1 MSNISKLA
9 KQSVEN
15 EIILIEMAKYLL
27 NQKKTIILLTFAVM
41 LLVSVKVLLEPN
53 QYSSTA
59 SLLPSGNINKVS
71 QLSNM
76 IGFGANNISDE
87 NSSELY
93 PVILSS
99 RLIQESILS
108 RRYEFTDKNQNLSLT
123 LPEYFETENPQQQR
137 QSLSSITKIKTD
149 PKTGS
154 IHLAVETEYPGL
166 SQAVLSAYLF
176 ELENY
181 NLFKRNSK
189 GQRNAEY
196 LENQLRETKAEL
208 TTAENNL
215 EAYRFANQN
224 WLYSDDASIIKES
237 RRHKR
242 KVEILSQSYINLL
255 GRYEVARQDA
265 NNDLPMV
272 AVLDQSSLPTLK
284 SGPRRTITVLL
295 SGMAAFFMIIF
306 VLLIKA
312 VFHYKSKVENN
323 IYYQSLED
331 DIDKTISKSSRIFT
345 IIKKPYKEELVTP
358 DI

>member
-1 MSNISKLA
+1 
-9 KQSVEN
+9 
-15 EIILIEMAKYLL
+15 
-27 NQKKTIILLTFAVM
+27 
-41 LLVSVKVLLEPN
+41 
-53 QYSSTA
+53 
-59 SLLPSGNINKVS
+59 
-71 QLSNM
+71 
-76 IGFGANNISDE
+76 
-87 NSSELY
+87 
-93 PVILSS
+93 
-99 RLIQESILS
+99 
-108 RRYEFTDKNQNLSLT
+108 
-123 LPEYFETENPQQQR
+123 
-137 QSLSSITKIKTD
+137 
-149 PKTGS
+149 
-154 IHLAVETEYPGL
+154 
-166 SQAVLSAYLF
+166 
-176 ELENY
+176 
-181 NLFKRNSK
+181 
-189 GQRNAEY
+189 
-196 LENQLRETKAEL
+196 
-208 TTAENNL
+208 
-215 EAYRFANQN
+215 
-224 WLYSDDASIIKES
+224 LYSDDASIIKES

-345 IIKKPYKEELVTP
+345 IIKKPNKKELVTP